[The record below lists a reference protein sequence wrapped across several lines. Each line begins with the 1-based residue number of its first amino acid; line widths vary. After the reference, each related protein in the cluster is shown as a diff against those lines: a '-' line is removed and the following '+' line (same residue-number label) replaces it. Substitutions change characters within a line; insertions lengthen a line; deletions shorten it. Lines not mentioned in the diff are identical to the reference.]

1 MDGIAIDH
9 PSARRWRE
17 LVAQLRAEMAAR
29 GVHAACTVVLLPYA
43 QLMPLARGAWA
54 ALAPDG
60 FAPRFETTLNWTRR
74 RPWVPGEADLSF
86 EIGRDLLSAR
96 GWLEQGGLRAH
107 ADALAGQ
114 LVDAA
119 WQAAEAARAVPPAQR
134 AGWAARLRP
143 QLLHGM
149 ESPALAT
156 EAALARIA
164 FEWVAASRYATDALL
179 DGTLTRDVE
188 LLVVL
193 QGLQADPV
201 GQALADQLGERALAW
216 PLPAD
221 APPGAIALHAAADA
235 TEEAERAAACV
246 LQRLA
251 QGEVPVALAAT
262 DRVLTRRI
270 GALLFTRGV
279 AVRDETGWKLS
290 TTRAAAN
297 LMAALRGCGWDAPAD
312 AVLEWL
318 KNLPALGSGTVQALE
333 RRVRRAGQRE
343 WRGLRASDWGESEA
357 LQGAAARV
365 AALRESM
372 HASRTLLEWLAATRA
387 LLRET
392 GQWDPLRADAAGQK
406 VLEAL
411 RLDEPAAAEWT
422 QWRQAQRTMGARDF
436 LAWASEVLESASF
449 VPPHTGEEQVVVLPM
464 SQLLGHPFAAL
475 VLPGCDERSLP
486 AAPEPPAGWT
496 QAQRRLLGLPSREQL
511 EAVQRAAWA
520 CALQAPRVDVLWRA
534 SDDTGERSLPSPLVQ
549 AVRLAGAGTSA
560 DDPRAARQEPAQPV
574 VAPAPDAPLLAPT
587 QLSASS
593 YEDLRRCP
601 YRFFA
606 LRMLGLKEADEL
618 EAEVD
623 KRDFGTW
630 LHHVLRTFHEAL
642 RTQPVA
648 GPEQRAALLDAIA
661 REGMA
666 GQRLGEGEFLPF
678 AAAWPAVRD
687 GYLQWLQRHEAAG
700 ATFESAETEH
710 TAPLGPLT
718 LQGRIDRIDRQGDGA
733 TLVMDY
739 KTEGLQATRDRMKT
753 PLEDTQLA
761 FYALLLPERE
771 VQAAYLNVGERGE
784 VKAVPHEQLA
794 QASHLLR
801 EAIPAELRRIA
812 QGAPLPAL
820 GEGRAC
826 EFCAAR
832 GLCRRDSWM
841 DR

>member
-1 MDGIAIDH
+1 
-9 PSARRWRE
+9 
-17 LVAQLRAEMAAR
+17 MAAR
-29 GVHAACTVVLLPYA
+29 GVHAARTVVLLPYA
-43 QLMPLARGAWA
+43 QLMPLARAAWVA
-54 ALAPDG
+54 QAPDG
-60 FAPRFETTLNWTRR
+60 FAPRFETSLNWARR
-74 RPWVPGEADLSF
+74 RAWAPGEADLSF

-96 GWLEQGGLRAH
+96 GWLEQGGLRGQ
-107 ADALAGQ
+107 ADALSGQ

-119 WQAAEAARAVPPAQR
+119 WQAAEAARAVAPAQR

-143 QLLHGM
+143 VLLQGM

-179 DGTLTRDVE
+179 DGTLTRDVD

-201 GQALADQLGERALAW
+201 AQALAGQLGDRALAW
-216 PLPAD
+216 PLLAE
-221 APPGAIALHAAADA
+221 APTGAIALHAAGDA

-246 LQRLA
+246 LQRLE
-251 QGEVPVALAAT
+251 QGAVPVALAAT

-279 AVRDETGWKLS
+279 PVRDETGWKLS

-297 LMAALRGCGWDAPAD
+297 LMTALRGCAWDAPAD
-312 AVLEWL
+312 AVLDWL
-318 KNLPALGSGTVQALE
+318 KNMPAMGSGTVQALE

-343 WRGLRASDWGESEA
+343 WRGLRGGDWGDSQA
-357 LQGAAARV
+357 LQAAAGRV
-365 AALRESM
+365 AAWREAM
-372 HASRTLLEWLAATRA
+372 HASRPLLEWLAATRA
-387 LLRET
+387 LLRDT
-392 GQWDPLRADAAGQK
+392 GQWEPLRADAAGQK

-411 RLDEPAAAEWT
+411 RLDDSAAAEWA
-422 QWRQAQRTMGARDF
+422 QWHQAQRIMNARDF
-436 LAWASEVLESASF
+436 LSWAGEVLESASF
-449 VPPHTGEEQVVVLPM
+449 VPPHSGEEQVVVLPM

-496 QAQRRLLGLPSREQL
+496 QAQRGLLGLPSREQI
-511 EAVQRAAWA
+511 ESVQRAAWS

-534 SDDTGERSLPSPLVQ
+534 SDDTGERSLASPLVQ
-549 AVRLAGAGTSA
+549 ALRLADIGRAA

-574 VAPAPDAPLLAPT
+574 LAPAPDAAALVPA

-630 LHHVLRTFHEAL
+630 LHHVLKTFHEAL
-642 RTQPVA
+642 RERPVA
-648 GPEQRAALLDAIA
+648 DPAQRSALLDAIA
-661 REGMA
+661 RERMA

-678 AAAWPAVRD
+678 AAAWPAVRE

-700 ATFESAETEH
+700 VVFESAETEH
-710 TAPLGPLT
+710 TAQLGALT
-718 LQGRIDRIDRQGDGA
+718 LQGRIDRIDRTGGGG

-761 FYALLLPERE
+761 FYALLLPGRE
-771 VQAAYLNVGERGE
+771 VEAAYLNVGERGE

-794 QASHLLR
+794 QAAHLLR

-832 GLCRRDSWM
+832 GLCRRDSWV
-841 DR
+841 D